1 MGAAVNTGFAAC
13 LAPKVE
19 ESLKVE
25 KPAKQMTKP
34 PVQQDRSD
42 KSDKR
47 VQAADDIWYGP
58 AGTVTKGA
66 TGTVTGIF
74 KGASNGS
81 PHILV
86 KWDALPRLAKVSV
99 RPEQIQFI
107 SPERPGP
114 YVIIHEA
121 GVTRGVPLSPET
133 IAVLFVGTVV
143 EIVEVMHNQGEKRW
157 RGRLKEP
164 VRGWVSLLAT
174 DNGERWAIQEHLLP
188 TLLPADCS
196 QAAEVNQAIAP
207 QPAAAGSGTAITA
220 AATRT
225 ATPQK
230 SLNLVNAQEF
240 ACKPGQVKS
249 VHVGPRQM
257 PVLQSSASF
266 GLSSAQQGGVST
278 HTIVRSTSFGSP
290 FTVQSPAKPVR
301 TGHSSVSVKYQ
312 PGHYVAA
319 PVPARR
325 SNSLP
330 PSMPSSVYFSVND
343 EPQSVRSKAVEVTHL
358 PRVVPPPLMAG
369 QKDSGQGHF
378 VGDLNVATPGASSDI
393 GHRQRS
399 IALSV
404 HSSTTCTPS
413 YTARGPLESI
423 TRSPSWVAMD
433 SPVDTAPGQPL
444 PPEGPFLSAPQ
455 EAPDHGQVLA
465 LGAQPR
471 RAPIRDGASLDTL
484 PPMND

>member
-1 MGAAVNTGFAAC
+1 MGAAVNTGFAMC
-13 LAPKVE
+13 LAPTVE
-19 ESLKVE
+19 ESLKVDRPRKE
-25 KPAKQMTKP
+25 MGNS

-42 KSDKR
+42 KSVKR

-58 AGTVTKGA
+58 AGTVKKGA

-107 SPERPGP
+107 SPEHPGP

-121 GVTRGVPLSPET
+121 GVTRGMPQSPET
-133 IAVLFVGTVV
+133 IAVLSVGTVV
-143 EIVEVMHNQGEKRW
+143 EIVEVVHNQGEKRW
-157 RGRLKEP
+157 RGRVKEP
-164 VRGWVSLLAT
+164 VRGWISLLAT

-188 TLLPADCS
+188 TMLPTECS
-196 QAAEVNQAIAP
+196 QAAQVYQGGAIR
-207 QPAAAGSGTAITA
+207 PAGAGSGTAITA
-220 AATRT
+220 AANPTG
-225 ATPQK
+225 TPQK
-230 SLNLVNAQEF
+230 SLNLVSAQ
-240 ACKPGQVKS
+240 AHKPSQLKG
-249 VHVGPRQM
+249 VHVGSYQT

-266 GLSSAQQGGVST
+266 GLGSPQQGAVST
-278 HTIVRSTSFGSP
+278 HTMVRATSFGSP
-290 FTVQSPAKPVR
+290 ITVPSPPKPVQ
-301 TGHSSVSVKYQ
+301 TGHSSVSVRYQ

-330 PSMPSSVYFSVND
+330 PSMPSSVLYSVND
-343 EPQSVRSKAVEVTHL
+343 EPQSLLSKEVTRS
-358 PRVVPPPLMAG
+358 PRVLPPPQTVG
-369 QKDSGQGHF
+369 QKNSTQGHV
-378 VGDLNVATPGASSDI
+378 VGDPNVATPGASVDFAN
-393 GHRQRS
+393 HQRS
-399 IALSV
+399 ITLSV

-413 YTARGPLESI
+413 YAARGPLESI
-423 TRSPSWVAMD
+423 TRSPSWVAVET
-433 SPVDTAPGQPL
+433 PVDTAPGLPL

-455 EAPDHGQVLA
+455 EVPENGQVLA

-471 RAPIRDGASLDTL
+471 RGGASLDTL